1 MNSVSLCFPVFCSS
15 YAFKENGTLS
25 FRNAFWHTHPIGFTT
40 RARCCRFS
48 LYQGHIVVWYV
59 PVVLFSSLLTFT
71 IYGLVTLWE
80 TSYHLHHRCLVA
92 RALAPS
98 SLLFYFSPLM
108 TREHDEQCRFD
119 IIPFCSS
126 PTMLLNHS
134 HNFETTSSLLLCF
147 SP

>member
-1 MNSVSLCFPVFCSS
+1 MRSRKTEPSRSGTCFDTLIRSGLPPELAVVVSLS
-15 YAFKENGTLS
+15 
-25 FRNAFWHTHPIGFTT
+25 I
-40 RARCCRFS
+40 S

-59 PVVLFSSLLTFT
+59 PVVLFSSLLTFP

-126 PTMLLNHS
+126 PTMLLNLS
-134 HNFETTSSLLLCF
+134 HYFETTSSLLLCF